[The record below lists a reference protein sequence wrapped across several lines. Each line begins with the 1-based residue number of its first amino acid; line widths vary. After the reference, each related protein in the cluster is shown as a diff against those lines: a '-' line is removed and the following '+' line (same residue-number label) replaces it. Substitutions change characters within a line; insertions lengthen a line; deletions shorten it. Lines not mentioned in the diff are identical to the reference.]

1 MQANKLPVIIVALI
15 VIAATAL
22 ASVYTVDETEQVVI
36 TQFGRV
42 VGDPITEPG
51 LNFRVPFIQRVN
63 VFPKNIQAWDGDPG
77 QIPTGDKTYIWV
89 DSFSRWRVVD
99 PEAYMRTVSDID
111 SALARLDDII
121 NPSVRNVITSH
132 QLIETVRNSNR
143 EMRALDE
150 DIDDESVQQALE
162 EMEQEH
168 QMPAAQYTVR
178 VGREQLTRMMLEDA
192 QPKLDHL
199 GIELIDIKIKR
210 LNYVQDVR
218 RSVYN
223 RMIAE
228 RNQMAEKIRSMGEGE
243 ARRIDGDRE
252 RDLLEI
258 RSEAYAKSEELKGV
272 ADAEATS
279 IYAGAYN
286 LDPEFYTF
294 MRSMDVYAKSLGGS
308 HFVLSTDSPF
318 LRYLNDYT
326 AAGEGQALD
335 VMELSA
341 GRE

>member
-1 MQANKLPVIIVALI
+1 MQASKLPVIIVALI

-22 ASVYTVDETEQVVI
+22 ASVYTVDETEQVVV

-42 VGDPITEPG
+42 VGEPVTEPG
-51 LNFRVPFIQRVN
+51 LNFRIPFIQRVN

-89 DSFSRWRVVD
+89 DSFSRWRIVD
-99 PEAYMRTVSDID
+99 PVAYLRTVSDID

-132 QLIETVRNSNR
+132 QLIETVRDSNR

-150 DIDDESVQQALE
+150 EIDDESVQQALE
-162 EMEQEH
+162 EMEREH
-168 QMPAAQYTVR
+168 QPAAQYTVQ
-178 VGREQLTRMMLEDA
+178 VGREQMTRMMLEDA

-199 GIELIDIKIKR
+199 GIQLIDIKIKR
-210 LNYVQDVR
+210 VNYVQDVR

-258 RSEAYAKSEELKGV
+258 RSEAYAKSEEIKGL
-272 ADAEATS
+272 ADAEATTV
-279 IYAGAYN
+279 YAEAYN

-294 MRSMDVYAKSLGGS
+294 VRSMDVYAKSLKGS

-318 LRYLNDYT
+318 LRYLNDYV
-326 AAGEGQALD
+326 EGGDRQAVDL
-335 VMELSA
+335 MELSA

>member
-1 MQANKLPVIIVALI
+1 MQASKLPVIIIVALI
-15 VIAATAL
+15 AIAATAL

-42 VGDPITEPG
+42 IGEPITEPG
-51 LNFRVPFIQRVN
+51 LNFRVPFIQRIN

-89 DSFSRWRVVD
+89 DSFSRWRIVD
-99 PEAYMRTVSDID
+99 PEAYLKTVSDID
-111 SALARLDDII
+111 SALGRLDDII

-150 DIDDESVQQALE
+150 EIDDESVQQALE
-162 EMEQEH
+162 EMESEQR
-168 QMPAAQYTVR
+168 PAAQYTVQ
-178 VGREQLTRMMLEDA
+178 VGREALTRMMLEDA

-228 RNQMAEKIRSMGEGE
+228 RNQMAEKIRSMGQGE

-258 RSEAYAKSEELKGV
+258 RSEAYSKSEEIKGR
-272 ADAEATS
+272 ADAEATTV
-279 IYAGAYN
+279 YAEAYN

-294 MRSMDVYAKSLGGS
+294 VRSLDVYSKSLGGA
-308 HFVLSTDSPF
+308 HLVLSTDSPF
-318 LRYLNDYT
+318 LRYLDDYV
-326 AAGEGQALD
+326 AAGEDPIAER
-335 VMELSA
+335 MELSS
-341 GRE
+341 GQE